1 MTQPVDPECVAVPTD
16 QQLDADPAPGGDND
30 ALTETTTTDGVVFID
45 ADDNDLDDYR
55 DPDGPVWD
63 GVTE

>member
-1 MTQPVDPECVAVPTD
+1 MTQQDPEFVAVPTG

-30 ALTETTTTDGVVFID
+30 ALTESTSAEGVVFID
-45 ADDNDLDDYR
+45 DDAHDLDDYR

-63 GVTE
+63 GVSG